1 MKIQLETIP
10 VWDGLKSGSE
20 CFICSLMKEAESDSI
35 RYYLSS
41 AIMTPEVRV
50 ETNTHGFCR
59 KHFSLLAEGNKAQSL
74 GLVMDTYYEE
84 GKKSFHPAL
93 DGIAAASNV
102 RKAEKAFSALYKAYD
117 ERMGGCLI
125 CSRMNDRLYRYSYT
139 VAALFEED
147 PEFKE
152 ELKRSKGFCMHHT
165 RVLYETASDAIKG
178 DVLLEYYKTLADLLR
193 KNLER
198 VQADDYYLTQKYKS
212 ENKDKPWNG
221 CEDAAKRAVYK
232 LIGEAEVIDPVRKR

>member
-1 MKIQLETIP
+1 
-10 VWDGLKSGSE
+10 
-20 CFICSLMKEAESDSI
+20 
-35 RYYLSS
+35 
-41 AIMTPEVRV
+41 
-50 ETNTHGFCR
+50 
-59 KHFSLLAEGNKAQSL
+59 
-74 GLVMDTYYEE
+74 
-84 GKKSFHPAL
+84 
-93 DGIAAASNV
+93 
-102 RKAEKAFSALYKAYD
+102 
-117 ERMGGCLI
+117 MGGCLI

-221 CEDAAKRAVYK
+221 CEDAAKRAVQPGVGHKRTITAVGQHEAFRPPGIIFCAFIQHRIAQVLRTKNTPRLTFLRDDSYK
-232 LIGEAEVIDPVRKR
+232 EAERINRLIDEALGNSDDKS

>member
-1 MKIQLETIP
+1 
-10 VWDGLKSGSE
+10 
-20 CFICSLMKEAESDSI
+20 
-35 RYYLSS
+35 
-41 AIMTPEVRV
+41 
-50 ETNTHGFCR
+50 
-59 KHFSLLAEGNKAQSL
+59 
-74 GLVMDTYYEE
+74 
-84 GKKSFHPAL
+84 
-93 DGIAAASNV
+93 
-102 RKAEKAFSALYKAYD
+102 
-117 ERMGGCLI
+117 
-125 CSRMNDRLYRYSYT
+125 
-139 VAALFEED
+139 
-147 PEFKE
+147 
-152 ELKRSKGFCMHHT
+152 MHHT

>member
-20 CFICSLMKEAESDSI
+20 CFICALMKEAESDSI

-84 GKKSFHPAL
+84 DKKSFHPAL
-93 DGIAAASNV
+93 EGIAAASNV